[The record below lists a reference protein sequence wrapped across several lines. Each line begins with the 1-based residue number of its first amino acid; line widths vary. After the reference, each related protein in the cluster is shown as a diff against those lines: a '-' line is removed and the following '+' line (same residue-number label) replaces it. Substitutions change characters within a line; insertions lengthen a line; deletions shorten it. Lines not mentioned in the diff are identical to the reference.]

1 MLRSIEAAIFL
12 LFINGKTMFNPVCL
26 ADQRTDGLLAAGL
39 LAVLIDGLLL
49 QTFPLPLASL
59 SGQSFKAERNKQKSI
74 KKYKKV

>member
-1 MLRSIEAAIFL
+1 
-12 LFINGKTMFNPVCL
+12 MFNPVCL

-39 LAVLIDGLLL
+39 LAVLFDGLLL